1 MFIDYAKIRL
11 RAGNGG
17 AGIVAFHREKY
28 IDKGGPSGGNGGRG
42 GNIIFST
49 NAQTW
54 NENLVFLD
62 KKSSMKKLQLENNK
76 NYSLKSTFKNGYVL
90 ITPYFKKDLV
100 ETLNI
105 NYNFNDI
112 DQNRKLIK
120 NEAYERKSM
129 KDQMEKKVRR
139 ENIIAKA
146 SGFTVK
152 AGGF

>member
-1 MFIDYAKIRL
+1 MKQSVYLFFLLILLSFNVVKASEKISL
-11 RAGNGG
+11 MSLN
-17 AGIVAFHREKY
+17 
-28 IDKGGPSGGNGGRG
+28 DL
-42 GNIIFST
+42 NIIFST

-112 DQNRKLIK
+112 DQNTIDLIFKHFESLDLNFCNSLKTYK
-120 NEAYERKSM
+120 N
-129 KDQMEKKVRR
+129 D
-139 ENIIAKA
+139 IIIDIKYC
-146 SGFTVK
+146 
-152 AGGF
+152 

>member
-1 MFIDYAKIRL
+1 MKQSVYLFLLFFLLSYNVVNASEKISL
-11 RAGNGG
+11 MSVN
-17 AGIVAFHREKY
+17 
-28 IDKGGPSGGNGGRG
+28 DL
-42 GNIIFST
+42 NIIFST

-112 DQNRKLIK
+112 NQNTIDLIFKHFESLDLNFCNSLKTYK
-120 NEAYERKSM
+120 N
-129 KDQMEKKVRR
+129 D
-139 ENIIAKA
+139 IIIDIKYC
-146 SGFTVK
+146 
-152 AGGF
+152 

>member
-1 MFIDYAKIRL
+1 MSLNDL
-11 RAGNGG
+11 
-17 AGIVAFHREKY
+17 
-28 IDKGGPSGGNGGRG
+28 
-42 GNIIFST
+42 NIIFST

-112 DQNRKLIK
+112 DQNTIDLIFKHFESLDLNFCNSLKTYK
-120 NEAYERKSM
+120 N
-129 KDQMEKKVRR
+129 D
-139 ENIIAKA
+139 IIIDIKYC
-146 SGFTVK
+146 
-152 AGGF
+152 

>member
-1 MFIDYAKIRL
+1 MKQSVYLFLLFFLLSYNVVNASEKISL
-11 RAGNGG
+11 MSLN
-17 AGIVAFHREKY
+17 
-28 IDKGGPSGGNGGRG
+28 DL
-42 GNIIFST
+42 NIIFSS

-112 DQNRKLIK
+112 DQNTIDLIFKHFESLDLNFCNSLKTYK
-120 NEAYERKSM
+120 N
-129 KDQMEKKVRR
+129 D
-139 ENIIAKA
+139 IIIDIKYC
-146 SGFTVK
+146 
-152 AGGF
+152 

>member
-1 MFIDYAKIRL
+1 MKQSVYLFLLFFLLSYNVVNASEKISL
-11 RAGNGG
+11 MSLN
-17 AGIVAFHREKY
+17 
-28 IDKGGPSGGNGGRG
+28 DL
-42 GNIIFST
+42 NIISST

-112 DQNRKLIK
+112 DQNTIDLIFKHFESLDLNFCNSLKTYK
-120 NEAYERKSM
+120 N
-129 KDQMEKKVRR
+129 D
-139 ENIIAKA
+139 IIIDIKYC
-146 SGFTVK
+146 
-152 AGGF
+152 

>member
-1 MFIDYAKIRL
+1 MKQCVYLFFLLSYNVVSASEKISL
-11 RAGNGG
+11 MSLN
-17 AGIVAFHREKY
+17 
-28 IDKGGPSGGNGGRG
+28 DL
-42 GNIIFST
+42 NIIFST

-76 NYSLKSTFKNGYVL
+76 NYSLKSTFKNGFVL

-112 DQNRKLIK
+112 DQNTIDLIFKHFESLDLNFCNSLKTYK
-120 NEAYERKSM
+120 N
-129 KDQMEKKVRR
+129 D
-139 ENIIAKA
+139 IIIDIKYC
-146 SGFTVK
+146 
-152 AGGF
+152 

>member
-1 MFIDYAKIRL
+1 MKQNVYLFSLFFLLSYNVANASEKISL
-11 RAGNGG
+11 MSLN
-17 AGIVAFHREKY
+17 
-28 IDKGGPSGGNGGRG
+28 DL
-42 GNIIFST
+42 NIIFST

-112 DQNRKLIK
+112 DQNTIDLIFKHFESLDLNFCNSLKTYK
-120 NEAYERKSM
+120 N
-129 KDQMEKKVRR
+129 D
-139 ENIIAKA
+139 IIIDIKYC
-146 SGFTVK
+146 
-152 AGGF
+152 

>member
-1 MFIDYAKIRL
+1 MKQSVYLFFLFFLLSYNVVNASEKISL
-11 RAGNGG
+11 MSLN
-17 AGIVAFHREKY
+17 
-28 IDKGGPSGGNGGRG
+28 DL
-42 GNIIFST
+42 NIIFST

-76 NYSLKSTFKNGYVL
+76 NYSFKSTFKNGYVL

-112 DQNRKLIK
+112 DQNTIDLIFKHFESLDLNFCNSLKTYK
-120 NEAYERKSM
+120 N
-129 KDQMEKKVRR
+129 D
-139 ENIIAKA
+139 IIIDIKYC
-146 SGFTVK
+146 
-152 AGGF
+152 

>member
-1 MFIDYAKIRL
+1 MKQSVYLFSLFFLLSYNVVNASEKISL
-11 RAGNGG
+11 MSVN
-17 AGIVAFHREKY
+17 
-28 IDKGGPSGGNGGRG
+28 DL
-42 GNIIFST
+42 NIIFST

-54 NENLVFLD
+54 NENLIFLD

-112 DQNRKLIK
+112 DQNTIDLIFKHFESLDLNFCNSLKTYK
-120 NEAYERKSM
+120 N
-129 KDQMEKKVRR
+129 D
-139 ENIIAKA
+139 IIIDIKYC
-146 SGFTVK
+146 
-152 AGGF
+152 

>member
-1 MFIDYAKIRL
+1 MKQSVYLILLFFLLSYNVVNASEKISL
-11 RAGNGG
+11 MSVN
-17 AGIVAFHREKY
+17 
-28 IDKGGPSGGNGGRG
+28 DL
-42 GNIIFST
+42 NIIFST

-112 DQNRKLIK
+112 DQNTIDLIFKHFESLDLNFCNSLKTYK
-120 NEAYERKSM
+120 N
-129 KDQMEKKVRR
+129 D
-139 ENIIAKA
+139 IIIDIKYC
-146 SGFTVK
+146 
-152 AGGF
+152 

>member
-1 MFIDYAKIRL
+1 MKQSVYLFLLFFSLSYNVVNASEKISL
-11 RAGNGG
+11 MSVN
-17 AGIVAFHREKY
+17 
-28 IDKGGPSGGNGGRG
+28 DL
-42 GNIIFST
+42 NIIFST

-54 NENLVFLD
+54 NENLIFLD

-112 DQNRKLIK
+112 DQNTIDLIFKHFESLDLNFCNSLKTYK
-120 NEAYERKSM
+120 N
-129 KDQMEKKVRR
+129 D
-139 ENIIAKA
+139 IIIDIKYC
-146 SGFTVK
+146 
-152 AGGF
+152 

>member
-1 MFIDYAKIRL
+1 MKQSVYLFLLFFLLSYNVVNASEKISL
-11 RAGNGG
+11 MSSN
-17 AGIVAFHREKY
+17 
-28 IDKGGPSGGNGGRG
+28 DL
-42 GNIIFST
+42 NIIFST

-112 DQNRKLIK
+112 DQNTIDLIFKHFESLDLNFCNSLKTYK
-120 NEAYERKSM
+120 N
-129 KDQMEKKVRR
+129 D
-139 ENIIAKA
+139 IIIDIKYC
-146 SGFTVK
+146 
-152 AGGF
+152 

>member
-1 MFIDYAKIRL
+1 MKQSVYFFFVFFLLSYNVVNASEKISLMSLIDL
-11 RAGNGG
+11 
-17 AGIVAFHREKY
+17 
-28 IDKGGPSGGNGGRG
+28 
-42 GNIIFST
+42 NIIFST

-105 NYNFNDI
+105 NYNFNEI
-112 DQNRKLIK
+112 DQNTIDLIFKHFESLDLNFCNSLKTYK
-120 NEAYERKSM
+120 N
-129 KDQMEKKVRR
+129 D
-139 ENIIAKA
+139 IIIDIKYC
-146 SGFTVK
+146 
-152 AGGF
+152 

>member
-1 MFIDYAKIRL
+1 MKQSVYLFLLFFLLSYKVVNASEKISL
-11 RAGNGG
+11 MSLN
-17 AGIVAFHREKY
+17 
-28 IDKGGPSGGNGGRG
+28 DL
-42 GNIIFST
+42 NIIFST

-100 ETLNI
+100 DTLNI

-112 DQNRKLIK
+112 DQNTIDLIFKHFESLDLNFCNSLKTYK
-120 NEAYERKSM
+120 N
-129 KDQMEKKVRR
+129 D
-139 ENIIAKA
+139 IIIDIKYC
-146 SGFTVK
+146 
-152 AGGF
+152 

>member
-1 MFIDYAKIRL
+1 MKQSVYLFLLFFLLSYNVVNASEKISL
-11 RAGNGG
+11 MSVN
-17 AGIVAFHREKY
+17 
-28 IDKGGPSGGNGGRG
+28 DL
-42 GNIIFST
+42 NIIFST

-112 DQNRKLIK
+112 DQNTIDLIFKHFESLDLNFCHSLKTYK
-120 NEAYERKSM
+120 N
-129 KDQMEKKVRR
+129 D
-139 ENIIAKA
+139 IIIDIKYC
-146 SGFTVK
+146 
-152 AGGF
+152 

>member
-1 MFIDYAKIRL
+1 MKQSVYLFLLFFLLSYNVVNASEKISL
-11 RAGNGG
+11 MSVN
-17 AGIVAFHREKY
+17 
-28 IDKGGPSGGNGGRG
+28 DL
-42 GNIIFST
+42 NIIFST

-62 KKSSMKKLQLENNK
+62 KKSSMKKIQLENNK

-112 DQNRKLIK
+112 DQNTIDLIFKHFESLDLNFCNSLKTYK
-120 NEAYERKSM
+120 N
-129 KDQMEKKVRR
+129 D
-139 ENIIAKA
+139 IIIDIKYC
-146 SGFTVK
+146 
-152 AGGF
+152 

>member
-1 MFIDYAKIRL
+1 MKQSVYLFFLLSYNVVNASEKISL
-11 RAGNGG
+11 MSVN
-17 AGIVAFHREKY
+17 
-28 IDKGGPSGGNGGRG
+28 DL
-42 GNIIFST
+42 NIIFST

-112 DQNRKLIK
+112 DQNTIDLIFKHFESLDLNFCNSLKTYK
-120 NEAYERKSM
+120 N
-129 KDQMEKKVRR
+129 D
-139 ENIIAKA
+139 IIIDIKYC
-146 SGFTVK
+146 
-152 AGGF
+152 

>member
-1 MFIDYAKIRL
+1 MKQSVYLFFLLILLSFKVVKALEKISL
-11 RAGNGG
+11 MSLN
-17 AGIVAFHREKY
+17 
-28 IDKGGPSGGNGGRG
+28 DL
-42 GNIIFST
+42 NIIFST

-112 DQNRKLIK
+112 DQNTIDLIFNHFQSLDVNFCNTLKMHKNDIFIDIK
-120 NEAYERKSM
+120 NC
-129 KDQMEKKVRR
+129 
-139 ENIIAKA
+139 
-146 SGFTVK
+146 
-152 AGGF
+152 

>member
-1 MFIDYAKIRL
+1 MKQSVYLFFLFFLHSYNVVNASEKISL
-11 RAGNGG
+11 MSLN
-17 AGIVAFHREKY
+17 
-28 IDKGGPSGGNGGRG
+28 NL
-42 GNIIFST
+42 NIIFST

-54 NENLVFLD
+54 NENLIFLD

-112 DQNRKLIK
+112 DQNTIDLIFKHFESLDLNFCNSLKTYK
-120 NEAYERKSM
+120 N
-129 KDQMEKKVRR
+129 D
-139 ENIIAKA
+139 IIIDIKYC
-146 SGFTVK
+146 
-152 AGGF
+152 

>member
-1 MFIDYAKIRL
+1 MKQSVYLFLLFFLLSYNVVNASEKISL
-11 RAGNGG
+11 MSVN
-17 AGIVAFHREKY
+17 
-28 IDKGGPSGGNGGRG
+28 DLN
-42 GNIIFST
+42 NIFST

-112 DQNRKLIK
+112 DQNTIDLIFRHFQSLDLNFCNSLKTYK
-120 NEAYERKSM
+120 N
-129 KDQMEKKVRR
+129 D
-139 ENIIAKA
+139 IIIDIKYC
-146 SGFTVK
+146 
-152 AGGF
+152 

>member
-1 MFIDYAKIRL
+1 MKQSVYLFFLFFLLSYNVVNASEKISL
-11 RAGNGG
+11 MSLN
-17 AGIVAFHREKY
+17 
-28 IDKGGPSGGNGGRG
+28 DL
-42 GNIIFST
+42 NIIFST

-62 KKSSMKKLQLENNK
+62 KKLSMKKLQLENNK

-112 DQNRKLIK
+112 DQNTIDLIFKHFESLDLNFCNSLKTYK
-120 NEAYERKSM
+120 N
-129 KDQMEKKVRR
+129 D
-139 ENIIAKA
+139 IIIDIKYC
-146 SGFTVK
+146 
-152 AGGF
+152 